1 MRRAASSA
9 SSTSPV
15 SAPIC
20 RTCRCANAPSATS
33 IPDWIRGEITAV
45 ARIAHLEHAEFDQES
60 GPVWMLHVLGKGN
73 VARDVP
79 LPTALMAQL
88 AAYLAARGLSEH
100 PARCPPDTPL
110 IARDATWEQKHKQ
123 TSDGAMSASA
133 LYKMLKRFFR
143 EAADALEAE
152 DAAGAARL
160 RQASTHWLR
169 HTHGSHA
176 VADEVPLE
184 VVRNK
189 LGHASLNTTT
199 IYVNT
204 ERLKRYR
211 EMERFAKKRL
221 DPAMP

>member
-1 MRRAASSA
+1 MPTGLRLSELVAS
-9 SSTSPV
+9 
-15 SAPIC
+15 
-20 RTCRCANAPSATS
+20 
-33 IPDWIRGEITAV
+33 
-45 ARIAHLEHAEFDQES
+45 RIAHLEHAELDQET

-73 VARDVP
+73 IARDVP
-79 LPTALMAQL
+79 VPTALMTEF
-88 AAYLAARGLSEH
+88 AAYLAARGLLTD
-100 PARCPPDTPL
+100 PARCPPDTLL
-110 IARDATWEQKHKQ
+110 IARDPAWEQKHQ
-123 TSDGAMSASA
+123 QAPEGALSASA
-133 LYKMLKRFFR
+133 LYKLLKRFFL

-184 VVRNK
+184 VVRNN

-204 ERLKRYR
+204 ERIKRYR
-211 EMERFAKKRL
+211 EMERFAEKRL
-221 DPAMP
+221 TKSMKEVG